1 MCGDRLAQEN
11 TMRPDDFSAYPI
23 MLVDDDTEALS
34 LLKLLLRHDGFT
46 NVVAFDDS
54 QKALEYFEKEETSVI
69 VMDLLMPK
77 LHGGYLLEVF
87 SREKPYIPVIIV
99 SGESQI
105 DLAIECMKTGAVDY
119 LTKPLTV
126 NRFTASIKRALEL
139 RSLNEDIMLLDK
151 SADAVSRPLLPHTA
165 AIITQNKEMFALLRY
180 AEVVSKSRQ
189 PVLITGETGVGKELV
204 AKSVHTMS
212 GLKGGFVC
220 INIAGLDD
228 LMFSDTLFGHCK
240 GAYTGAHSDRDG
252 LIMKAAK
259 GTIFLDEIGDLNEY
273 SQIKLLR
280 LLQEN
285 EYYPLGS
292 DNAVNSHARLVV
304 ATNRNL
310 RQRVNEGKFRKDL
323 YYRLCT
329 HQIAIP
335 PLRNRQD
342 DLSLL
347 LEHFIQEA
355 AHAMGK
361 GRLSYRKELI
371 NLLKTYDFPGNVRE
385 LQSMVYDFVSRS
397 TTTRLSATL
406 FKQII
411 EREKGISQPLK
422 EQTDGTDA
430 VDFNSVFFA
439 TFPTI
444 RHAEAVLISKALNIA
459 NGNQGIA
466 AQLLGITRQALN
478 NRLRRTKRP
487 ASLADR

>member
-1 MCGDRLAQEN
+1 MQSS
-11 TMRPDDFSAYPI
+11 DFSAYPVMI
-23 MLVDDDTEALS
+23 VDDETEALS
-34 LLKLLLRHDGFT
+34 LLKTFLCHDGFT
-46 NVVAFDDS
+46 NVVTFDDS
-54 QKALEYFEKEETSVI
+54 QKALEYFEREETAVI
-69 VMDLLMPK
+69 VMDLMMPK
-77 LHGGYLLEVF
+77 LHGRYLLEVF
-87 SREKPYIPVIIV
+87 SKSKPYIPVIVV
-99 SGESQI
+99 SAESQI
-105 DLAIECMKTGAVDY
+105 DSAIECMKTGAVDY
-119 LTKPLTV
+119 LTKPLTI
-126 NRFTASIKRALEL
+126 NRFIASIRRALEL
-139 RSLNEDIMLLDK
+139 RALNEDIMLLGK
-151 SADAVSRPLLPHTA
+151 GADAAGRTPLLHTA
-165 AIITQNKEMFALLRY
+165 AIITRNKEMVALLRY

-204 AKSVHTMS
+204 AKAVHAMS
-212 GLKGGFVC
+212 GLQGGFIS

-228 LMFSDTLFGHCK
+228 LMFSDTLFGHCR
-240 GAYTGAHSDRDG
+240 GAYTGAHGDRDG
-252 LIMKAAK
+252 LIMKAAN

-292 DNAVNSHARLVV
+292 DNAIKSHARLVV

-310 RQRVNEGKFRKDL
+310 RQCVNEGKFRKDL

-335 PLRNRQD
+335 PLRNRPD
-342 DLSLL
+342 DIPLL

-385 LQSMVYDFVSRS
+385 LQSMVHDFVSRTTSSKLS
-397 TTTRLSATL
+397 TTL
-406 FKQII
+406 FKEII
-411 EREKGISQPLK
+411 EREKDGSQPQR
-422 EQTDGTDA
+422 EQGNGGD
-430 VDFNSVFFA
+430 VIDFNSVFFS

-444 RHAEAVLISKALNIA
+444 RHAETVLINKALDIA

-478 NRLRRTKRP
+478 NRLRRTKSSP
-487 ASLADR
+487 PLAS

>member
-1 MCGDRLAQEN
+1 
-11 TMRPDDFSAYPI
+11 MRPDDLSAYPL
-23 MLVDDDTEALS
+23 MLVDDETEALS
-34 LLKLLLRHDGFT
+34 LLKSLLRHDGFT
-46 NVVAFDDS
+46 NVVTFDDS
-54 QKALEYFEKEETSVI
+54 QKALEYFEKEEASVI
-69 VMDLLMPK
+69 VMDLMMPK
-77 LHGGYLLEVF
+77 LHGRYLLEVF

-105 DLAIECMKTGAVDY
+105 DSAIECMKSGAVDY

-126 NRFTASIKRALEL
+126 NRFIAGIRRALEL

-151 SADAVSRPLLPHTA
+151 SANAVSSTTLQHITS
-165 AIITQNKEMFALLRY
+165 IITQNKEMLALLRH
-180 AEVVSKSRQ
+180 AEVVSQSRQ

-204 AKSVHTMS
+204 AKAVHTMS
-212 GLKGGFVC
+212 GLKGNFVS

-240 GAYTGAHSDRDG
+240 GAYTGAHGDRDG
-252 LIMKAAK
+252 LILKAAY

-292 DNAVNSHARLVV
+292 DNAIKSHARLVV

-335 PLRNRQD
+335 PLRNRPD
-342 DLSLL
+342 DIPLL

-355 AHAMGK
+355 AHALGK
-361 GRLSYRKELI
+361 GHLSYRKELI
-371 NLLKTYDFPGNVRE
+371 DLLKTYDFPGNVRE
-385 LQSMVYDFVSRS
+385 LQSMVYDFVSR
-397 TTTRLSATL
+397 TTSTRLSALL
-406 FKQII
+406 FRKII
-411 EREKGISQPLK
+411 EREKGGDQPLK
-422 EQTDGTDA
+422 GQTNGGDA
-430 VDFNSVFFA
+430 MDFNSVFFS

-444 RHAEAVLISKALNIA
+444 RHAKTVLISKALNIA

-466 AQLLGITRQALN
+466 AQLLGMTRQALN
-478 NRLRRTKRP
+478 NHLRRTKCATP
-487 ASLADR
+487 LVNH